1 MPSITKLS
9 VLVLVLG
16 IAFAGR
22 AQRQELKLSQT
33 FKDSCMWTEAVGEYD
48 KVYFY
53 ILDRRTSLFFRLDT
67 FGIFGD
73 TTIGQFDYLKVYQVE
88 RLDYF
93 NPGKKKLFSL
103 LRYSADQDS
112 CFIRYDAHLGVDTG
126 EHLIFAFNTQPS
138 DSFYVF
144 FPFLDSNKI
153 KARTWDTIHLPRK
166 WKADPNY
173 FAVEYY
179 FSTNVRIDPDLGFF
193 LFPFTSA
200 VGSGMGIHYSLM
212 KQDSIRAINLKK
224 DSIRLLRCVLH
235 VRPDG
240 SFEEVYENHNCY
252 LDKNTFGLEEEA
264 VPGDVQFSSEQQNLR
279 IQCQSACRISAYDHL
294 GRELIAPLRIDQAPF
309 EYVLEPPNNNQLTLI
324 QVWCNG
330 HLYHKKLIR

>member
-48 KVYFY
+48 SYFY
-53 ILDRRTSLFFRLDT
+53 HKYLTSLFFRLDT

-126 EHLIFAFNTQPS
+126 EHLIFAFNTQPN
-138 DSFYVF
+138 DSFYLF
-144 FPFLDSNKI
+144 FPFLDSNKAKFQI
-153 KARTWDTIHLPRK
+153 IDTVHLPQL
-166 WKADPNY
+166 WKGSPNY
-173 FAVEYY
+173 YAVHHTY
-179 FSTNVRIDPDLGFF
+179 SSNLKLDDPYLGIF
-193 LFPFTSA
+193 LFPFASA
-200 VGSGMGIHYSLM
+200 LGSRMGIHYSLIT
-212 KQDSIRAINLKK
+212 QDSIRVF
-224 DSIRLLRCVLH
+224 RCMLH

-240 SFEEVYENHNCY
+240 SFEEVYENQNCY

-279 IQCQSACRISAYDHL
+279 IQCQSACQISAYDYL

-330 HLYHKKLIR
+330 HLYHKKLIRY